1 MKNEGEGVVAHCFK
15 IGMLEGSGSESRA
28 VNNLRSKFRAAI
40 FVLLSLIVLIGSPVW
55 AAENQSDQ
63 APLQTLL
70 AATDDS
76 EDVNDPLEQVNRWIF
91 AFNEFFQ
98 DVLLRPLSTL
108 YNEAVPAVARTGIS
122 NFLNNLKAP
131 VTLANNIL
139 QGDIDGAMTT
149 LGRFIVNSTVGI
161 AGFADVAANSGLEG
175 RGEDFGQTLGVW
187 GAGEGFYLVLPI
199 FGPSNPRDLVGKFF
213 VDPFFDPLNM
223 YLADADRDEE
233 ILARSAANGL
243 VEYAS
248 VVEEL
253 NQIKKTSVDYY
264 ATIRS
269 LYRQKRKSEIS
280 NGEDLE
286 LPPIPDLDF
295 SYDMTP
301 EDFNQPLAGA
311 DSLRP
316 QVQ

>member
-1 MKNEGEGVVAHCFK
+1 MK
-15 IGMLEGSGSESRA
+15 
-28 VNNLRSKFRAAI
+28 NLRSKIRSAI
-40 FVLLSLIVLIGSPVW
+40 FLFLSLIVFIGSPVW
-55 AAENQSDQ
+55 AAEQHSDRE
-63 APLQTLL
+63 PLETLL
-70 AATDDS
+70 AATNDS
-76 EDVNDPLEQVNRWIF
+76 EEVNDPLEQVNRWIF

-98 DVLLRPLSTL
+98 DFLLRPLSTL
-108 YNEAVPAVARTGIS
+108 YNEAVPVVARTSIS
-122 NFLNNLKAP
+122 NFLNNLGSP
-131 VTLANNIL
+131 VTFANNIL
-139 QGDIDGAMTT
+139 QGDIDGAITT

-161 AGFADVAANSGLEG
+161 VGFADVAADSGFEG
-175 RGEDFGQTLGVW
+175 RDEDFGQTLGVW

-213 VDPFFDPLNM
+213 VDPVFDPLNL
-223 YLADADRDEE
+223 YLANVNRDEE

-243 VEYAS
+243 DEYAG

-280 NGEDLE
+280 NGADIE
-286 LPPIPDLDF
+286 LPPIPDLDI
-295 SYDMTP
+295 SYDLTP
-301 EDFNQPLAGA
+301 ADFNQPLAGA
-311 DSLRP
+311 NSLRP